1 MIACYFFCPTLF
13 NLLFLT
19 DNGATIS
26 PLSARKKRKSHMER
40 IRFATMSIE
49 KRAERNTKRR
59 ERYNSNKKGIYV
71 SIVVIIMLQYTFV
84 GTDTVLAFPVVPLY
98 NY

>member
-1 MIACYFFCPTLF
+1 
-13 NLLFLT
+13 
-19 DNGATIS
+19 
-26 PLSARKKRKSHMER
+26 MER

-49 KRAERNTKRR
+49 KRAERNTKRG